1 MAKYWSNSVKVY
13 FGPYDFGTATTSIG
27 ITKAVAVLDPTT
39 LGEAA
44 ERGTAGIKIDTV
56 DWAGLF
62 DDSLS
67 ADAGG
72 SLLIGSSTNNVY
84 TVIIGSATGSVAY
97 AGTGLLLKAKVVTG
111 VKDLVRQEVSFTID
125 QALDRC
131 QTYFAKSTA
140 TATGTNNT
148 GPIDNAASSTGS
160 GTMYAHVFSITGSV
174 STGTTIIFFQ
184 HSSDTV
190 TWVSMGT
197 AIFTATG
204 AQRVSFAGSI
214 LRYTRGQSTLSTAG
228 TAVYAMVGKRE

>member
-27 ITKAVAVLDPTT
+27 ITKAVAVLDPTV

-44 ERGTAGIKIDTV
+44 ERGTAGIKMDTV

-84 TVIIGSATGSVAY
+84 TVIIGSAIGSVAY

-111 VKDLVRQEVSFTID
+111 VKDLVRQEVSFDMD
-125 QALDRC
+125 QGLDRC
-131 QTYFAKSTA
+131 QSYFIKNTA
-140 TATGTNNT
+140 TTTGTNNSGT
-148 GPIDNAASSTGS
+148 IDNAASSTGS
-160 GTMYAHVFSITGSV
+160 GTMYVHMFTMTG
-174 STGTTIIFFQ
+174 GTTTVFFQ

-190 TWVSMGT
+190 TWTNIGT

-204 AQRVSFAGSI
+204 AQRVSFAGSV
-214 LRYTRGQSTLSTAG
+214 LRWTRGQSTMSAVA
-228 TAVYAMVGKRE
+228 TAVYAMVGRRE